1 MRAYIRSLSCLTPH
15 GLGFEPLAAALA
27 TRAPCPRRPS
37 PVKIDQ
43 EPTLP
48 AGGWIDPLSRP
59 SAWLGKP
66 ARLGRLDRLSQL
78 ALLTAHH
85 AVELSGGLPDDPRA
99 GVALGTAHG
108 CHLTNELFFAGM
120 LREGYTGASPTLF
133 AYTLPSSATGEI
145 AIHLKLKGPTL
156 TLCQG
161 RGSALSAL
169 GLAGRL
175 IEEGTSS
182 WMLAGGVDTLAPGL
196 LRSPRVDPDH
206 LAEGAAFLVLSSEAE
221 GALARIASYG
231 MAFGQG
237 ALERATTSALEAAGT
252 PRGQMPQEAMPRE
265 AMPREA
271 IKTWIGPEA
280 DAPWRRV
287 CGDTMGAESVLQLG
301 MALAEGR
308 PLPAL
313 VAATDAGGGVEVLC
327 VMEP

>member
-27 TRAPCPRRPS
+27 SRAPCPRRPS

-43 EPTLP
+43 ESALP
-48 AGGWIDPLSRP
+48 AGRCAGGWIDPLSRP

-78 ALLTAHH
+78 SLLTAHH
-85 AVELSGGLPDDPRA
+85 AVELSGRLPDDPRA
-99 GVALGTAHG
+99 GVTLGTAHG
-108 CHLTNELFFAGM
+108 CHLTNELYFAGM
-120 LREGYTGASPTLF
+120 LREGYKGASPTLF

-161 RGSALSAL
+161 RGSALSAV
-169 GLAGRL
+169 GAAGRL

-196 LRSPRVDPDH
+196 LRSQRVDADY
-206 LAEGAAFLVLSSEAE
+206 LAEGAAFLVLSSEAD

-237 ALERATTSALEAAGT
+237 ALERATKSAMEAAGT
-252 PRGQMPQEAMPRE
+252 PRRAIPRGE
-265 AMPREA
+265 
-271 IKTWIGPEA
+271 IKTWIGPEV
-280 DAPWRRV
+280 DTPWRRV

-313 VAATDAGGGVEVLC
+313 VAAEDAGGGVEVLY
-327 VMEP
+327 VVEP